1 MFSYA
6 NLAQLVVNGNVLL
19 SANVQSHGNAFTM
32 YVTRMYKIRDLLTAM
47 PNVLLNVEP
56 AATIADAKTKT
67 IKNKS
72 SNGIDGES
80 QIQNANDKIIRPMN
94 IMNNIV
100 I

>member
-1 MFSYA
+1 M
-6 NLAQLVVNGNVLL
+6 L
-19 SANVQSHGNAFTM
+19 SVNVQSHGNALTM

-56 AATIADAKTKT
+56 AATIVDAKTKI
-67 IKNKS
+67 IKNRS
-72 SNGIDGES
+72 SNGIDEES

>member
-1 MFSYA
+1 
-6 NLAQLVVNGNVLL
+6 
-19 SANVQSHGNAFTM
+19 
-32 YVTRMYKIRDLLTAM
+32 M

-67 IKNKS
+67 IKNRS
-72 SNGIDGES
+72 SNGIDEES

>member
-1 MFSYA
+1 
-6 NLAQLVVNGNVLL
+6 
-19 SANVQSHGNAFTM
+19 
-32 YVTRMYKIRDLLTAM
+32 MYKIRDLLTAM

-56 AATIADAKTKT
+56 AATI
-67 IKNKS
+67 
-72 SNGIDGES
+72 GIDEES

>member
-1 MFSYA
+1 M
-6 NLAQLVVNGNVLL
+6 L
-19 SANVQSHGNAFTM
+19 SVNVQSHSNAFTM

-56 AATIADAKTKT
+56 AATIADTKTKT
-67 IKNKS
+67 IKNRS
-72 SNGIDGES
+72 SNGIDEES
-80 QIQNANDKIIRPMN
+80 QIQNDNDKITRPMN

>member
-1 MFSYA
+1 
-6 NLAQLVVNGNVLL
+6 L
-19 SANVQSHGNAFTM
+19 S
-32 YVTRMYKIRDLLTAM
+32 
-47 PNVLLNVEP
+47 

-67 IKNKS
+67 IKNRL
-72 SNGIDGES
+72 SNGIDEES

>member
-1 MFSYA
+1 V
-6 NLAQLVVNGNVLL
+6 QCNVLL
-19 SANVQSHGNAFTM
+19 SVNVQSNGNAFTM

-56 AATIADAKTKT
+56 AATIADTKTKT
-67 IKNKS
+67 IKNRS
-72 SNGIDGES
+72 SNGIDEES